1 MSNPRKSLC
10 LVLVIATAGL
20 ITGCEASVSTGGG
33 INSDEVADQIKQK
46 YPAKADGLTLTS
58 ITCGSG
64 DPEVG
69 ATFTC
74 DAENNAGVTLE
85 IEGTVT
91 EVNEEADDVKFTT
104 KTIKATSNGEV
115 YATTA
120 VDTLVGEGYAVESMT
135 CPEIVIEE
143 GNVVECDVT
152 MDNGTSQTATLTLT
166 DGNGG
171 FDVVTSGPKP
181 G

>member
-20 ITGCEASVSTGGG
+20 IAGCEASVSTGGG
-33 INSDEVADQIKQK
+33 INSDEVAEVVKKK
-46 YPAKADGLTLTS
+46 YPAQADGLTLTTIS
-58 ITCGSG
+58 CGSG
-64 DPEVG
+64 DAEVG

-74 DAENNAGVTLE
+74 DAKNNAGVTLE

-91 EVNEEADDVKFTT
+91 EVNEDEDDVKFTT
-104 KTIKATSNGEV
+104 KTIKATSDGEV

-120 VDTLVGEGYAVESMT
+120 VDTLKGQGYAVDSMT
-135 CPEIVIEE
+135 CPEIVIET
-143 GNVVECDVT
+143 GNVVECDMT
-152 MDNGTSQTATLTLT
+152 MDNGTKQTANLTLT

-171 FDVVTSGPKP
+171 FDVDTSGPQP